1 MSRDVEI
8 LIVQDNTAEAA
19 HLKQILERH
28 EHPVLVAPDGKIALA
43 AMRQH
48 KPQMVI
54 SAINL
59 PEMNGYELCRQIRAD
74 KSLKDTPVILLTSL
88 SDATDIIRGL
98 ECGADNFVT
107 KPYDEKLLLA
117 RIQYILLNRELRKG
131 ERTQM
136 GVELTLGGQTFF
148 VSAERQRMLDLLIS
162 TFETAVDKNLELL
175 RVQDELRTL
184 NERLEDEVQERT
196 TGLGQEIGGR
206 RAAEE
211 ALRDQQIFLCNVVD
225 ANPNIIFVKDEK
237 GKYTLVN
244 RALADL
250 FGTTVEN
257 LLGKTAA
264 NYFGKKEDPERIC
277 DEPVTG
283 MAWKQD
289 ITEESVIDQKTGEL
303 RWFQT
308 VKTPLISSGGEV
320 RQILGVATEIT
331 ERKLAEE
338 ALRQSEERLQQSQ
351 KMEAIGTLAGGVAH
365 DFNNLLTAILG
376 NAQLA
381 ISRLQPD
388 DPLQLR
394 LVEIEKAGKR
404 AAVLTRQLLAFG
416 RRQHLERRIINL
428 NDTISE
434 IMKLLQRIIG
444 EDVEVRVKSDPDL
457 SPVFADPAQIE
468 QVVMNLGVN
477 ARDAMPRGGQLTI
490 ETSNVELDENYCR
503 QYAYVQPGKYVQI
516 MMSDSGSGMDQET
529 QARIFEPFFTTK
541 EIGKGTGLGL
551 SMVYGIVKQHEGHI
565 NVYSEVGH
573 GTTFKVFLPVHAGA
587 VSTPVQEI
595 EPASIGGT
603 ETILLA
609 EDEETLRNLAKDVLE
624 ELGYRVLVAKDG
636 EEAVAMYVAERE
648 RIDLLLLDVVMPRLG
663 GSESYER
670 IRELGGDVPLILM
683 TGYSS
688 ETVQSRFVKESKWI
702 EESGTI
708 VIQKPYRIEA
718 LGLRVREVLDKASRK

>member
-1 MSRDVEI
+1 MSKDVEI
-8 LIVQDNTAEAA
+8 LIVQDSPPEAE
-19 HLKQILERH
+19 HLKQILEQH
-28 EHPVLVAPDGKIALA
+28 EHPVSVAENGKLALA
-43 AMRQH
+43 AMRRQQ
-48 KPQMVI
+48 PQIVI
-54 SAINL
+54 SAIQM
-59 PEMNGYELCRQIRAD
+59 PEMNGYELCRQIKAD
-74 KSLKDTPVILLTSL
+74 ESLKDTTVILLTAL
-88 SDATDIIRGL
+88 SEATDIIHGL
-98 ECGADNFVT
+98 QCGADNFVT
-107 KPYDEKLLLA
+107 KPYDEKLLLS

-136 GVELTLGGQTFF
+136 GVEITFHGQKLLVTP
-148 VSAERQRMLDLLIS
+148 ERQQIIDLLIS

-175 RVQDELRTL
+175 QVQDELKAL
-184 NERLEDEVQERT
+184 NERLEDEVRERT
-196 TGLGQEIGGR
+196 TGLGHEVDER

-211 ALRDQQIFLCNVVD
+211 ALTVSEERYRRLVELSPDTIAIHCQGRIV
-225 ANPNIIFVKDEK
+225 
-237 GKYTLVN
+237 YVN
-244 RALADL
+244 RT
-250 FGTTVEN
+250 GVK
-257 LLGKTAA
+257 LLGAA
-264 NYFGKKEDPERIC
+264 SAEELIGRPIL
-277 DEPVTG
+277 
-283 MAWKQD
+283 D
-289 ITEESVIDQKTGEL
+289 IVHPDYREKVLS
-303 RWFQT
+303 R
-308 VKTPLISSGGEV
+308 V
-320 RQILGVATEIT
+320 RQSEEGEQTSFLEQKLVRLDGQVIEVEVMGTPTTYHGRPAAQILIRDIT
-331 ERKLAEE
+331 ERKQAQQ
-338 ALRQSEERLQQSQ
+338 ALLESEEKLQQSQ

-381 ISRLQPD
+381 IGKLEPD

-394 LVEIEKAGKR
+394 LSEIEKAANR

-416 RRQHLERRIINL
+416 RRQHLERRVINL

-444 EDVEVRVKSDPDL
+444 EDVEVRMKGAPDL
-457 SPVFADPAQIE
+457 ASVFADPAQIE

-490 ETSNVELDENYCR
+490 ETSNVELDENYSR
-503 QYAYVQPGKYVQI
+503 QYPYVEPGKYVQI

-587 VSTPVQEI
+587 VSTQAQEI
-595 EPASIGGT
+595 ELPSIGGT

-688 ETVQSRFVKESKWI
+688 ETVQSRFVKENKWI

-718 LGLRVREVLDKASRK
+718 LGRRVREVLDKASRK

>member
-8 LIVQDNTAEAA
+8 LVVQDNTAEAE
-19 HLKQILERH
+19 HLKQILERNK
-28 EHPVLVAPDGKIALA
+28 HPVSVAPDGESALA
-43 AMRQH
+43 GMRQH
-48 KPQMVI
+48 KPQIVI

-59 PEMNGYELCRQIRAD
+59 PEMNGYELCRQIKAD
-74 KSLKDTPVILLTSL
+74 QSLKDTPVILLTSL

-98 ECGADNFVT
+98 ECGADNFIA
-107 KPYDEKLLLA
+107 KPYDEKLLLS
-117 RIQYILLNRELRKG
+117 RLQHLLLNRQLRKG
-131 ERTQM
+131 ERTQLA
-136 GVELTLGGQTFF
+136 VEITFHGQKLLVTP
-148 VSAERQRMLDLLIS
+148 ERQQIIELLLS
-162 TFETAVDKNLELL
+162 TFETAVHKNLELL
-175 RVQDELRTL
+175 RVQDELKSL
-184 NERLEDEVQERT
+184 NERLEDEVRERT
-196 TGLGQEIGGR
+196 TGVGQVDER

-211 ALRDQQIFLCNVVD
+211 ALAVSEERYRRLVELSPDTIAIHCEGRIV
-225 ANPNIIFVKDEK
+225 
-237 GKYTLVN
+237 YVN
-244 RALADL
+244 RT
-250 FGTTVEN
+250 GIR
-257 LLGKTAA
+257 LLGAVSA
-264 NYFGKKEDPERIC
+264 EELIGRPIL
-277 DEPVTG
+277 
-283 MAWKQD
+283 D
-289 ITEESVIDQKTGEL
+289 IVHPDYREKVLS
-303 RWFQT
+303 R
-308 VKTPLISSGGEV
+308 V
-320 RQILGVATEIT
+320 RQSEQGVQTSFLEQKLVRLDGQVVEVEVMGTPTTYQDKPAAQITIRDIT
-331 ERKLAEE
+331 ERKRAQQ
-338 ALRQSEERLQQSQ
+338 ALLESEEKLQQSQ

-381 ISRLQPD
+381 IGKLAPD

-394 LVEIEKAGKR
+394 LVEIEKAANR

-444 EDVEVRVKSDPDL
+444 EDIEVRMKRDPDL

-477 ARDAMPRGGQLTI
+477 ARDAMPRGGRLTI

-503 QYAYVQPGKYVQI
+503 QHAYVQPGKYVRI

-573 GTTFKVFLPVHAGA
+573 GTTFKVFLPVHAGT
-587 VSTPVQEI
+587 VSTPAPEI
-595 EPASIGGT
+595 EPPLIGGT

-609 EDEETLRNLAKDVLE
+609 EDEEALRNLARVVLE

-688 ETVQSRFVKESKWI
+688 ETVQSRFVKQSKWI

-708 VIQKPYRIEA
+708 VIQKPYSIEV
-718 LGLRVREVLDKASRK
+718 LGRRVREVLDKANRK